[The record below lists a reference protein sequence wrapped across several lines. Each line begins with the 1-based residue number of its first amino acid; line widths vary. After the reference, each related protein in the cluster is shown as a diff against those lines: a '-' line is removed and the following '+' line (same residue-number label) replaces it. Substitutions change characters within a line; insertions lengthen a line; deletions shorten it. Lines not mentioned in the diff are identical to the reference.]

1 MGRKVILFELNEV
14 PYRIVDEF
22 CAWRPRSSF
31 ARTLPACR
39 QYETY
44 AEDRSALSPWKT
56 WPSVHRGVND
66 EKHLI
71 HDFGQ
76 DLREVDAEYP
86 PIWHLLA
93 KNRVSTGVCGSLH
106 TYPMPQDLEGYA
118 FFLPDTFAA
127 GSECFPK
134 KLNAFQEFNL
144 TMARESAR
152 NVETR
157 VPWAAALRFLAAAPE
172 LGLKIKTFADLGG
185 QLVSEKV
192 QDWRTTRRRTY
203 QSVLAFDVFMKQLET
218 TRPSFSTFF
227 TNHVASSMH
236 RFWAAAFPQ
245 DYAEFGYDRR
255 WVETYR
261 NEIDFTMSKFDEF
274 FSRLVAF
281 VDRNPGY
288 VLWVATSMGQ
298 AATVALPLETQ
309 LYVTDLE
316 RFTAAMG
323 LQSEDWSRM
332 PAMLPQVNLRVS
344 ESKVAGFRATVE
356 SLRIAGEKLVYRET
370 ELLQPRL
377 RASQPFRRRADHRR
391 DEGGRLRDP
400 GRHQRRD
407 HRQVGDDRVPHPL
420 RDAGRLRPR
429 RPEFAA
435 GGTPADLGPRDRSDP
450 APELRR
456 CGARIHEASGGHRH
470 RLTPQAAAI
479 VV

>member
-370 ELLQPRL
+370 EHGFFSLDFGHHNLSDDVPITVGT
-377 RASQPFRRRADHRR
+377 RAVDFATLGVTNVEITDKSGTTAYHIPSGTLVVYDPADRSSR
-391 DEGGRLRDP
+391 P
-400 GRHQRRD
+400 
-407 HRQVGDDRVPHPL
+407 
-420 RDAGRLRPR
+420 AGRPQISALEIAPTLLRNFGVAVPAYMK
-429 RPEFAA
+429 PPVAI
-435 GGTPADLGPRDRSDP
+435 GT
-450 APELRR
+450 
-456 CGARIHEASGGHRH
+456 I
-470 RLTPQAAAI
+470 
-479 VV
+479 